1 MTLNRKISPDVVEI
15 ESINIKE
22 AQENILSNNIKLYT
36 INASNE
42 EVVKIDLVFDAGSN
56 VQEFKSEANFTS
68 KMLSEGTSKYSAAE
82 LAEKLDFYGAYFQT
96 KSTTEEA
103 IITLYCLNKHL
114 NNCLPFIVEIL
125 TDSIFPDKD
134 LAILKKNAIQNLKVN
149 EERNSYLVRR
159 IFNQAIFGENTLYG
173 SYSNIADIESIRQEQ
188 LAGFYKKNYQNGC
201 KYILASGYIDNE
213 TIKIINTNFGSNTF
227 KVYDNLTY
235 NYVAKDVKPTDL
247 YIDKSNSVQSAIRIG
262 RRLFNRNHP
271 DFREMQLLNLILGGY
286 FGSRLMKNIREE
298 KGLTY
303 GIYSAIEA
311 YPFDACWYIDTEM
324 NNNLCEIGIKEIYKE
339 LARLRDELIGEKEL
353 KTAKNYLLGSFLR
366 SIDGPFSL
374 ADRFKIL
381 KDFDLEYQ
389 YFYEFIEIIKNTTS
403 ERIKELANLYL
414 KEEDLTSV
422 IVGSKEI

>member
-1 MTLNRKISPDVVEI
+1 MTLNRKNSPDVVEI
-15 ESINIKE
+15 KSIYIKE
-22 AQENILSNNIKLYT
+22 AQENILSNSIKLYT

-42 EVVKIDLVFDAGSN
+42 EVIKIDFIFDAGSN
-56 VQEFKSEANFTS
+56 VQKFKSEAYFTS
-68 KMLSEGTSKYSAAE
+68 KMLSEGTSKYSAAQ
-82 LAEKLDFYGAYFQT
+82 LAEELDFYGAYFQT
-96 KSTTEEA
+96 KNNAEEA

-114 NNCLPFIVEIL
+114 TNCLPIIVEIL
-125 TDSIFPDKD
+125 TDSIFPEND
-134 LAILKKNAIQNLKVN
+134 LEILKKNAIQNLKVN
-149 EERNSYLVRR
+149 EERNSYIVRR
-159 IFNQAIFGENTLYG
+159 AFNEAVFGENTLYG
-173 SYSNIADIESIRQEQ
+173 SYSNITAIESIQQKQ
-188 LAGFYKKNYQNGC
+188 LVNFYKNHYQKGI
-201 KYILASGYIDNE
+201 KYILASGYVNNE
-213 TIKIINTNFGSNTF
+213 TIETINTNFGSNTF
-227 KVYDNLTY
+227 NVYDNLTY
-235 NYVAKDVKPTDL
+235 NYVAKDLEPADL

-311 YPFDACWYIDTEM
+311 YPYDACWYIDTEM
-324 NNNLCEIGIKEIYKE
+324 NNDLCETGIKEIYIE
-339 LARLRDELIGEKEL
+339 LARLREELIEEKEL
-353 KTAKNYLLGSFLR
+353 NTAKNYLLGSFLR

-389 YFYEFIEIIKNTTS
+389 YFYEFIEIIKNTTA
-403 ERIKELANLYL
+403 ERLKELANLYL

>member
-1 MTLNRKISPDVVEI
+1 VEI
-15 ESINIKE
+15 KSIHIKE
-22 AQENILSNNIKLYT
+22 AQENILSNGIKLYT

-42 EVVKIDLVFDAGSN
+42 EVIKIDLVFDAGIN
-56 VQEFKSEANFTS
+56 VQNFKSQANFTS

-96 KSTTEEA
+96 KNTTEEA

-114 NNCLPFIVEIL
+114 TNCLPFIVEIL
-125 TDSIFPDKD
+125 TDSIFPEND
-134 LAILKKNAIQNLKVN
+134 LEILKKNAIQNLKVN

-159 IFNQAIFGENTLYG
+159 SFNQAIFGENTLYG
-173 SYSNIADIESIRQEQ
+173 SYLKITDIESIKREK
-188 LAGFYKKNYQNGC
+188 LVDFYKNHYQKGF
-201 KYILASGYIDNE
+201 KYILASGYVNNE
-213 TIKIINTNFGSNTF
+213 TIETLNTNFGSNTF
-227 KVYDNLTY
+227 KVYDNLAY
-235 NYVAKDVKPTDL
+235 KYISNNVKPTDL

-324 NNNLCEIGIKEIYKE
+324 NNELCETGIKEIYKE
-339 LARLRDELIGEKEL
+339 LAKLRDELIGEKEL
-353 KTAKNYLLGSFLR
+353 NTAKNYLLGSFLR

-381 KDFDLEYQ
+381 KDFDLEYN
-389 YFYEFIEIIKNTTS
+389 YFYEFIEIIKNTTA
-403 ERIKELANLYL
+403 ERLKELANLYL

-422 IVGSKEI
+422 IVGTK

>member
-1 MTLNRKISPDVVEI
+1 MTLNRKNSPSVVEI
-15 ESINIKE
+15 KSIYIKE
-22 AQENILSNNIKLYT
+22 AQENILTNGIKLYT

-42 EVVKIDLVFDAGSN
+42 EVIKIDLVFDAGIN
-56 VQEFKSEANFTS
+56 VQNFKSQANFTS

-96 KSTTEEA
+96 KNTTEEA

-114 NNCLPFIVEIL
+114 TNCLPFIVEIL
-125 TDSIFPDKD
+125 TNSIFPKND
-134 LAILKKNAIQNLKVN
+134 LEILKKNAIQNLKVN

-159 IFNQAIFGENTLYG
+159 AFNQAIFGENTLYG
-173 SYSNIADIESIRQEQ
+173 SFSNISDIESIQQEQ
-188 LAGFYKKNYQNGC
+188 LVDFYKNNFQKGL
-201 KYILASGYIDNE
+201 KYILASGYVDNE
-213 TIKIINTNFGSNTF
+213 TIKIINTNIGSNTF
-227 KVYDNLTY
+227 KVYDNI
-235 NYVAKDVKPTDL
+235 AKKYMAKKTEPSDL
-247 YIDKSNSVQSAIRIG
+247 YIDKLNSVQSAIRIG

-324 NNNLCEIGIKEIYKE
+324 NNELCETGIKEIYKE
-339 LARLRDELIGEKEL
+339 LAKLRDELIGEKEL

-381 KDFDLEYQ
+381 KDFDLEYE
-389 YFYEFIEIIKNTTS
+389 YFYEFIEIIKNTTA
-403 ERIKELANLYL
+403 ERLKELANLYL
-414 KEEDLTSV
+414 KEEDLTHV
-422 IVGSKEI
+422 IVGTK

>member
-1 MTLNRKISPDVVEI
+1 MTLNRKISPNVIEI
-15 ESINIKE
+15 KSIHIKE
-22 AQENILSNNIKLYT
+22 AQENILSNGIKLYT

-42 EVVKIDLVFDAGSN
+42 EVIKIDLVFDAGIN
-56 VQEFKSEANFTS
+56 VQDFKSQANFTC

-96 KSTTEEA
+96 KNTSEEA

-114 NNCLPFIVEIL
+114 TNCLPFIVEIL
-125 TDSIFPDKD
+125 NDSIFPEND
-134 LAILKKNAIQNLKVN
+134 LEILKKNAIQNLKVN

-159 IFNQAIFGENTLYG
+159 AFNQAIFGENTLYG
-173 SYSNIADIESIRQEQ
+173 SYSNISDIESIQKEQ
-188 LAGFYKKNYQNGC
+188 LVDFYKNHFQKGL
-201 KYILASGYIDNE
+201 KYILASGYVDNE
-213 TIKIINTNFGSNTF
+213 TIKIINTYIGSNTF
-227 KVYDNLTY
+227 KVYDNI
-235 NYVAKDVKPTDL
+235 AKKYMAKRTEPADL
-247 YIDKSNSVQSAIRIG
+247 YIDKTNSVQSAIRIG

-324 NNNLCEIGIKEIYKE
+324 NNGLSETGIKEIFKE
-339 LARLRDELIGEKEL
+339 LARLRNELIGEKEL

-381 KDFDLEYQ
+381 KDFDLEYK
-389 YFYEFIEIIKNTTS
+389 YFYEFIEIIKNTTA
-403 ERIKELANLYL
+403 ERLKELANLYL
-414 KEEDLTSV
+414 KEVDLTRV
-422 IVGSKEI
+422 IVGTK

>member
-1 MTLNRKISPDVVEI
+1 MTLNRKNSPSVVEI
-15 ESINIKE
+15 KSIYIKE
-22 AQENILSNNIKLYT
+22 AQENILTNGIKLYT

-42 EVVKIDLVFDAGSN
+42 EVIKIDLVFDAGIN
-56 VQEFKSEANFTS
+56 VQNFKSQANFTS

-96 KSTTEEA
+96 KNTTEEA

-114 NNCLPFIVEIL
+114 TNCLPFIVEIL
-125 TDSIFPDKD
+125 TNSIFPKND
-134 LAILKKNAIQNLKVN
+134 LEILKKNSIQNLKVN

-159 IFNQAIFGENTLYG
+159 AFNQAIFGENTLYG
-173 SYSNIADIESIRQEQ
+173 SFSNISDIESIQQEQ
-188 LAGFYKKNYQNGC
+188 LVDFYKNHFQKGL
-201 KYILASGYIDNE
+201 KYILASGYVDNE
-213 TIKIINTNFGSNTF
+213 TIKIINTNIGSNTF
-227 KVYDNLTY
+227 KVYDNI
-235 NYVAKDVKPTDL
+235 AKKYMAKKTEPTDL
-247 YIDKSNSVQSAIRIG
+247 YIDKLNSVQSAIRIG

-324 NNNLCEIGIKEIYKE
+324 NNELCETGIKEIYKE
-339 LARLRDELIGEKEL
+339 LAKLRDELIGEKEL

-381 KDFDLEYQ
+381 KDFDLEYE
-389 YFYEFIEIIKNTTS
+389 YFYEFIEIIKNTTA
-403 ERIKELANLYL
+403 ERLKELANLYL
-414 KEEDLTSV
+414 KEEDLTRV
-422 IVGSKEI
+422 IVGTK

>member
-1 MTLNRKISPDVVEI
+1 MTLNRKSSPNVVEI
-15 ESINIKE
+15 KSINIKE
-22 AQENILSNNIKLYT
+22 AQENILTNGIKLYT

-42 EVVKIDLVFDAGSN
+42 EVIKIDLVFDAGIN
-56 VQEFKSEANFTS
+56 VQDFKSQANFTC

-96 KSTTEEA
+96 KNTSEEA

-114 NNCLPFIVEIL
+114 TNCLPFIVEIL
-125 TDSIFPDKD
+125 NDSIFPEND
-134 LAILKKNAIQNLKVN
+134 LEILKKNAIQNLKVN

-159 IFNQAIFGENTLYG
+159 AFNQAIFGENTLYG
-173 SYSNIADIESIRQEQ
+173 SYSNISDIESIQKEQ
-188 LAGFYKKNYQNGC
+188 LVDFYKNHFQKGL
-201 KYILASGYIDNE
+201 KYILASGYVDNE
-213 TIKIINTNFGSNTF
+213 TIKIINTYIGSNTF
-227 KVYDNLTY
+227 KVYDNI
-235 NYVAKDVKPTDL
+235 AKKYMAKRTEPTDL
-247 YIDKSNSVQSAIRIG
+247 YIDKTNSVQSAIRIG

-324 NNNLCEIGIKEIYKE
+324 NNGLSETGIKEIFKE
-339 LARLRDELIGEKEL
+339 LARLRNELIGEKEL

-381 KDFDLEYQ
+381 KDFDLEYK
-389 YFYEFIEIIKNTTS
+389 YFYEFIEIIKNTTA
-403 ERIKELANLYL
+403 ERLKELANLYL
-414 KEEDLTSV
+414 KEEDLTRV
-422 IVGSKEI
+422 IVGTK

>member
-1 MTLNRKISPDVVEI
+1 MTLNRKSSPNVVEI
-15 ESINIKE
+15 KSINIKE
-22 AQENILSNNIKLYT
+22 AQENILTNGIKLYT

-42 EVVKIDLVFDAGSN
+42 EVIKIDLVFDAGIN
-56 VQEFKSEANFTS
+56 VQDFKSQANFTC

-96 KSTTEEA
+96 KNTSEEA

-114 NNCLPFIVEIL
+114 TNCLPFIVEIL
-125 TDSIFPDKD
+125 NDSIFPEND
-134 LAILKKNAIQNLKVN
+134 LEILKKNAIQNLKVN

-159 IFNQAIFGENTLYG
+159 AFNQAIFGENTLYG
-173 SYSNIADIESIRQEQ
+173 SYSNISDIESIQKEQ
-188 LAGFYKKNYQNGC
+188 LVDFYKNHFQKGL
-201 KYILASGYIDNE
+201 KYILASGYVDNE
-213 TIKIINTNFGSNTF
+213 TIKIINTYIGSNTF
-227 KVYDNLTY
+227 KVYDNI
-235 NYVAKDVKPTDL
+235 AKKYMAKRTEPTDL
-247 YIDKSNSVQSAIRIG
+247 YIDKTNSVQSAIRIG

-286 FGSRLMKNIREE
+286 FGSRLMKNILEE

-324 NNNLCEIGIKEIYKE
+324 NNGLSETGIKEIFKE
-339 LARLRDELIGEKEL
+339 LARLRNELIGEKEL

-381 KDFDLEYQ
+381 KDFDLEYK
-389 YFYEFIEIIKNTTS
+389 YFYEFIEIIKNTTA
-403 ERIKELANLYL
+403 ERLKELANLYL
-414 KEEDLTSV
+414 KEEDLTRV
-422 IVGSKEI
+422 IVGTK

>member
-1 MTLNRKISPDVVEI
+1 MTPNRKISPNVVEI
-15 ESINIKE
+15 KSIHIKE
-22 AQENILSNNIKLYT
+22 AQENILSNGIKLYT

-42 EVVKIDLVFDAGSN
+42 EVIKIDLVFDAGIN
-56 VQEFKSEANFTS
+56 VQNFKSQANFTS

-96 KSTTEEA
+96 KNTTEEA

-114 NNCLPFIVEIL
+114 TNCLPFIVEIL
-125 TDSIFPDKD
+125 TDSIFPEND
-134 LAILKKNAIQNLKVN
+134 LEILKKNAIQNLKVN

-159 IFNQAIFGENTLYG
+159 SFNQAIFGENTLYG
-173 SYSNIADIESIRQEQ
+173 SYLKITDIESIKREK
-188 LAGFYKKNYQNGC
+188 LVDFYKNHYQKGF
-201 KYILASGYIDNE
+201 KYILASGYVNNE
-213 TIKIINTNFGSNTF
+213 TIETINTNFGSNTF
-227 KVYDNLTY
+227 KVYDNLAY
-235 NYVAKDVKPTDL
+235 KYISNDVKPTDL

-324 NNNLCEIGIKEIYKE
+324 NNELCETGIKEIYKE
-339 LARLRDELIGEKEL
+339 LAKLRDELIGEKEL
-353 KTAKNYLLGSFLR
+353 NTAKNYLLGSFLR

-381 KDFDLEYQ
+381 KDFDLEYN
-389 YFYEFIEIIKNTTS
+389 YFYEFIEIIKNTTA
-403 ERIKELANLYL
+403 ERLKELANLYL

-422 IVGSKEI
+422 IVGTK

>member
-1 MTLNRKISPDVVEI
+1 MTLNRKNSPSVVEI
-15 ESINIKE
+15 KSIYIKE
-22 AQENILSNNIKLYT
+22 AQENILTNGIKLYT
-36 INASNE
+36 INASKE
-42 EVVKIDLVFDAGSN
+42 EVIKIDLVFDAGIN
-56 VQEFKSEANFTS
+56 VQNFKSQANFTS

-96 KSTTEEA
+96 KNTTEEA

-114 NNCLPFIVEIL
+114 TNCLPFIVEIL
-125 TDSIFPDKD
+125 TNSIFPKND
-134 LAILKKNAIQNLKVN
+134 LEILKKNAIQNLKVN

-159 IFNQAIFGENTLYG
+159 AFNQAIFGENTLYG
-173 SYSNIADIESIRQEQ
+173 SFSNISDIESIQQEQ
-188 LAGFYKKNYQNGC
+188 LVDFYKNHFQKGL
-201 KYILASGYIDNE
+201 KYILASGYVDNE
-213 TIKIINTNFGSNTF
+213 TIKIINTNIVSNTF
-227 KVYDNLTY
+227 KVYDNI
-235 NYVAKDVKPTDL
+235 AKKYMAKKTEPSDL
-247 YIDKSNSVQSAIRIG
+247 YIDKLNSVQSAIRIG

-324 NNNLCEIGIKEIYKE
+324 NNELCETGIKEIYKE
-339 LARLRDELIGEKEL
+339 LAKLRDELIGEKEL

-381 KDFDLEYQ
+381 KDFDLEYE
-389 YFYEFIEIIKNTTS
+389 YFYEFIEIIKNTTA
-403 ERIKELANLYL
+403 ERLKELANLYL
-414 KEEDLTSV
+414 KEEDLTHV
-422 IVGSKEI
+422 IVGTK

>member
-1 MTLNRKISPDVVEI
+1 MALNRKSSPNVVEI
-15 ESINIKE
+15 KSIYIKE
-22 AQENILSNNIKLYT
+22 AQENILRNSIRLYT

-42 EVVKIDLVFDAGSN
+42 EVIKIDLVFDAGTTI
-56 VQEFKSEANFTS
+56 QEYKSQANFTS

-96 KSTTEEA
+96 KNTTEEA

-114 NNCLPFIVEIL
+114 TNCLPFIVEIL
-125 TDSIFPDKD
+125 TDSLFPEND
-134 LAILKKNAIQNLKVN
+134 LEILKKNAIQNLKVN
-149 EERNSYLVRR
+149 EERNSYIVRR
-159 IFNQAIFGENTLYG
+159 AFNEAIFGENTLYG
-173 SYSNIADIESIRQEQ
+173 SYSNISDIESIQKEQ
-188 LAGFYKKNYQNGC
+188 LVDFYKKHYQKGI
-201 KYILASGYIDNE
+201 KYILASGYVDND
-213 TIKIINTNFGSNTF
+213 TIKSIDTNFGSNTF
-227 KVYDNLTY
+227 KVYDKLNYTY
-235 NYVAKDVKPTDL
+235 ETKKTEVTDL
-247 YIDKSNSVQSAIRIG
+247 YIDKINSVQSAIRIG

-324 NNNLCEIGIKEIYKE
+324 NNELCETGIKEIYKE
-339 LARLRDELIGEKEL
+339 LAKLRDELIGEKEL

-389 YFYEFIEIIKNTTS
+389 YFYEFIEIIKNTTA
-403 ERIKELANLYL
+403 ERLKELANLYL

-422 IVGSKEI
+422 IVGTK

>member
-1 MTLNRKISPDVVEI
+1 MALNRKSSPNVVEI
-15 ESINIKE
+15 KSIYIKE
-22 AQENILSNNIKLYT
+22 AQENILRNGIRLYT

-42 EVVKIDLVFDAGSN
+42 EVIKIDLVFDAGTTI
-56 VQEFKSEANFTS
+56 QEYKSQANFTS

-96 KSTTEEA
+96 KNTTEEA

-114 NNCLPFIVEIL
+114 TNCLPFIVEIL
-125 TDSIFPDKD
+125 TDSLFPEND
-134 LAILKKNAIQNLKVN
+134 LEILKKNAIQNLKVN
-149 EERNSYLVRR
+149 EERNSYIVRR
-159 IFNQAIFGENTLYG
+159 AFNEAIFGENTLYG
-173 SYSNIADIESIRQEQ
+173 SYSNISDIESIQKEQ
-188 LAGFYKKNYQNGC
+188 LVDFYKKHYQKGI
-201 KYILASGYIDNE
+201 KYILASGYVDND
-213 TIKIINTNFGSNTF
+213 TIKSIDTNFGSNTF
-227 KVYDNLTY
+227 KVYDKLNYTY
-235 NYVAKDVKPTDL
+235 ETKKTKVTDL
-247 YIDKSNSVQSAIRIG
+247 YIDKINSVQSAIRIG

-324 NNNLCEIGIKEIYKE
+324 NNELCETGIKEIYKE
-339 LARLRDELIGEKEL
+339 LAKLRDELIGEKEL

-381 KDFDLEYQ
+381 KDFDLEYN
-389 YFYEFIEIIKNTTS
+389 YFYEFIEIIKNTTA
-403 ERIKELANLYL
+403 ERLKELANLYL

-422 IVGSKEI
+422 IVGTK